1 MRSWVAR
8 APWPSVLS
16 GSATISANI
25 APLGLIPAGPIALPP
40 LPWLAATCRHSSDP
54 NRARLTQLATALI
67 APVAAIT
74 EQDVAARAS
83 GESIEL
89 GGNTK
94 SIGWKGAELTARS
107 SKTYS

>member
-1 MRSWVAR
+1 M
-8 APWPSVLS
+8 
-16 GSATISANI
+16 SANM
-25 APLGLIPAGPIALPP
+25 APHWLIPASTIAFPP

-83 GESIEL
+83 GDSIEL

-94 SIGWKGAELTARS
+94 SIGWKGAELTGRS
-107 SKTYS
+107 RKTYSWMWLACAR